1 MDYGILY
8 IGDNLK
14 LKQLNDGFV
23 CFLQTHR
30 FSIHK
35 MLIDGL
41 ESCGLLWC
49 FYLLQRIHWWA
60 SDAMLH
66 FSKSVTM
73 KKQTH
78 RHVGFSANSNF
89 EDKYVKIKAHTH
101 LLAGLMSQCSDSLS
115 SVKPAFS
122 RRDLHSSTTAR
133 QRRMEEKDIQKK
145 VTLDIQSVNLHT
157 IKLMHVP
164 VQCLHHS
171 DITKPVI

>member
-1 MDYGILY
+1 MFWCERTTGFCTGGYVIMDYGILY

-49 FYLLQRIHWWA
+49 FYPLQRIHWWA

-101 LLAGLMSQCSDSLS
+101 LTVRFNVPMLRLLELSKTSLQQ
-115 SVKPAFS
+115 
-122 RRDLHSSTTAR
+122 AR
-133 QRRMEEKDIQKK
+133 F
-145 VTLDIQSVNLHT
+145 TL
-157 IKLMHVP
+157 
-164 VQCLHHS
+164 LHHCK
-171 DITKPVI
+171 TKKDGGKRHTEEGNVRYTKCKLAYN